1 MTPQTTTSQA
11 SERHAPSYSGD
22 RPAPAAPA
30 PRATDAAPQAAPQ
43 PDPHDEFDLSES
55 TVLIVDDNEQNVELL
70 QAYLE
75 TLPCRVITA
84 PDGIEAIELIE
95 DENKPTPDLIL
106 LDVMMPRMS
115 GFEVCRKLKEDPKT
129 RSIPIMMVTALNEL
143 GDIERGVESGTDDF
157 VSKPVNKLELITRVK
172 SLLRVRH
179 LKRELDRTEAYLN
192 EIERQRNPDETS

>member
-1 MTPQTTTSQA
+1 MQATQTNIPPVDDSF
-11 SERHAPSYSGD
+11 SD
-22 RPAPAAPA
+22 V
-30 PRATDAAPQAAPQ
+30 
-43 PDPHDEFDLSES
+43 SES
-55 TVLIVDDNEQNVELL
+55 TVLIVDDNQQNVELL

-75 TLPCRVITA
+75 PLGCELEVA
-84 PDGIEAIELIE
+84 YDGIEAMARVE
-95 DENKPTPDLIL
+95 DAAKDNPDLIL

-115 GFEVCRKLKEDPKT
+115 GFDVCRKIKESPAT

-179 LKRELDRTEAYLN
+179 LKRELERTKAYL
-192 EIERQRNPDETS
+192 QDMQKQDDK